1 MVEESP
7 HASLESHVSLGG
19 VGRGLTVS
27 FPNPLWEAPL
37 GLSCE
42 HSNRRTGDTPV
53 PFQRSTVI
61 QTACFPAVGL
71 RNLAPKLDWQP
82 ELSAVIPSHRR
93 QPSSGRGERPP
104 GQLALPPP
112 PWTSSLQDFCGLSHP
127 VYHTLSRSPQ
137 QTHPRSPAPS
147 CRIRGGLRFN
157 VCPWGTPCTVRP

>member
-82 ELSAVIPSHRR
+82 ELSAVIPSHRTAVMSR
-93 QPSSGRGERPP
+93 QGRMCALQTCKSPSHT
-104 GQLALPPP
+104 Q
-112 PWTSSLQDFCGLSHP
+112 TSLTCFVNIS
-127 VYHTLSRSPQ
+127 SR
-137 QTHPRSPAPS
+137 R
-147 CRIRGGLRFN
+147 
-157 VCPWGTPCTVRP
+157 TVRCPVVFPGSFSACLFFMQLK